1 MRAGIGIILSVLS
14 FSVFAEV
21 TSDYD
26 YHGPLLVRRA
36 VSPNNR
42 AVLWKRS
49 NDEQAGLGPSN
60 SGAGTSTSNGGSNL
74 DYSSD
79 NRGPGK
85 LDRFLGLLKRLYRFL
100 KISWNTPK
108 QKYIRW
114 RDKRLIK
121 AAVKKVAE
129 IVDGENEKEF
139 LSKIDEFLTTSLESV
154 RMAFG
159 LFDSKTKIPIF
170 LLSIPEGKNQRSLT
184 KEMVMIQTTGKK
196 HTKEHL
202 DEVLLAIA
210 GIIKHPEDMV
220 RELNSI
226 TSSASDTSTILRD
239 LYRLYYKPLVSRVG
253 HENNEENI
261 KVTEQYISSL
271 KRCYNGPWVPY
282 NAILGEINSGKVT
295 LKKKKP
301 SMFANFKSQVKS
313 RLGIKSKSSTG
324 ATSNNMPSKKDID
337 KILKEMFG

>member
-1 MRAGIGIILSVLS
+1 MRAGIGIVLSVLS

-121 AAVKKVAE
+121 AAVKKVAG
-129 IVDGENEKEF
+129 IVDGENKKEF

-170 LLSIPEGKNQRSLT
+170 LLSIPEGKNQKSLT

-210 GIIKHPEDMV
+210 GIIKHP
-220 RELNSI
+220 R
-226 TSSASDTSTILRD
+226 
-239 LYRLYYKPLVSRVG
+239 
-253 HENNEENI
+253 
-261 KVTEQYISSL
+261 
-271 KRCYNGPWVPY
+271 RC
-282 NAILGEINSGKVT
+282 GEINRGKVT
-295 LKKKKP
+295 LKGKKP
-301 SMFANFKSQVKS
+301 SRFANFKSQVKS
-313 RLGIKSKSSTG
+313 RLGIKSKPSTG
-324 ATSNNMPSKKDID
+324 VPPNNMPSKKDID
-337 KILKEMFG
+337 KVLKEMFG

>member
-42 AVLWKRS
+42 VVLWKKN
-49 NDEQAGLGPSN
+49 NDKQVEFGPSN

-79 NRGPGK
+79 NRVPSK
-85 LDRFLGLLKRLYRFL
+85 LDRFLAFLKRLYRFL
-100 KISWNTPK
+100 KISWNTQK

-121 AAVKKVAE
+121 KAVKKLTG
-129 IVDGENEKEF
+129 IVQGQRKKEF
-139 LSKIDEFLTTSLESV
+139 LSKIDKFLTTSLESV

-170 LLSIPEGKNQRSLT
+170 LLSIPKGKNQRSLT
-184 KEMVMIQTTGKK
+184 KEMVELQNTGKK
-196 HTKEHL
+196 HTKEYL
-202 DEVLLAIA
+202 DKVLLAIA
-210 GIIKHPEDMV
+210 GIIKNPEDMV
-220 RELNSI
+220 KELDRI
-226 TSSASDTSTILRD
+226 TNSASEISTILRN
-239 LYRLYYKPLVSRVG
+239 LYDDGYKPLVSKVG
-253 HENNEENI
+253 HENNEKNI

-282 NAILGEINSGKVT
+282 NAILGEINRGKVT
-295 LKKKKP
+295 LKKR
-301 SMFANFKSQVKS
+301 SHRDLQT
-313 RLGIKSKSSTG
+313 SSCKLR
-324 ATSNNMPSKKDID
+324 AV
-337 KILKEMFG
+337 

>member
-121 AAVKKVAE
+121 AAVKKVAG
-129 IVDGENEKEF
+129 IVDGENKKEF

-170 LLSIPEGKNQRSLT
+170 LLSIPEGKNQKSLT

-210 GIIKHPEDMV
+210 GIIKHPEDV
-220 RELNSI
+220 V
-226 TSSASDTSTILRD
+226 
-239 LYRLYYKPLVSRVG
+239 LVSKVG

-271 KRCYNGPWVPY
+271 KGYQNGPWIPY
-282 NAILGEINSGKVT
+282 NAILGEINRGKVT
-295 LKKKKP
+295 LKGKKP
-301 SMFANFKSQVKS
+301 SRFANFKSQVKS
-313 RLGIKSKSSTG
+313 RLGIKSKPSTG
-324 ATSNNMPSKKDID
+324 VPPNNMPSKKDID
-337 KILKEMFG
+337 KVLKEMFG

>member
-1 MRAGIGIILSVLS
+1 MRVGIGIILSVLS

-42 AVLWKRS
+42 VVLWKKN
-49 NDEQAGLGPSN
+49 NDKQVEFGPSN

-79 NRGPGK
+79 NRVPSK
-85 LDRFLGLLKRLYRFL
+85 LDRFLAFLKRLYRFL
-100 KISWNTPK
+100 KISWNTQK

-121 AAVKKVAE
+121 AAVKKVAG
-129 IVDGENEKEF
+129 IVDGENKKEF
-139 LSKIDEFLTTSLESV
+139 LSKIDNFLTTSLESV

-170 LLSIPEGKNQRSLT
+170 LLSIPKGKNQRSLT
-184 KEMVMIQTTGKK
+184 KEMVELQTTGKK
-196 HTKEHL
+196 YTKEYL
-202 DEVLLAIA
+202 DKVLLAIA
-210 GIIKHPEDMV
+210 GIIKNPEDMV
-220 RELNSI
+220 RELDRI
-226 TSSASDTSTILRD
+226 TNSASEISTILRN
-239 LYRLYYKPLVSRVG
+239 LYDDGYKPLVSKVG
-253 HENNEENI
+253 HENNEKNI

-282 NAILGEINSGKVT
+282 NAILGEINRGKVT

-301 SMFANFKSQVKS
+301 SRFANFKSRVKKH
-313 RLGIKSKSSTG
+313 LGIKSKTSTG
-324 ATSNNMPSKKDID
+324 VPPQYGAIK
-337 KILKEMFG
+337 